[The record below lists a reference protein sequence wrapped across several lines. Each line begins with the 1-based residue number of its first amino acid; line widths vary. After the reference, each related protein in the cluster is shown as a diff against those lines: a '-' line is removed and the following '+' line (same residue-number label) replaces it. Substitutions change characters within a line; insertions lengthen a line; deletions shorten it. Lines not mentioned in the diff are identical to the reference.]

1 MSKKNKLQKP
11 TLAESKSVIG
21 FAVAM
26 LLAFLG
32 LLYGSFHSRP
42 VASVQDDS
50 HQVPVY
56 FKRAADAM
64 PFPPTLD
71 PSQFQSSAVR
81 EAYSVAKQILEVLG
95 QQPCYCYCQ
104 RQGHRSLLDCF
115 ASLHATS
122 CDICIN
128 EARLAGQLSRQG
140 KTAEAIRAPI
150 IQKQGLIS
158 EVRSKSHRI
167 NFAVPNTKKEK
178 DDELT

>member
-11 TLAESKSVIG
+11 TLAESRSVIG

-26 LLAFLG
+26 LLAFLVMF
-32 LLYGSFHSRP
+32 YFRFYPPRSTQTEP
-42 VASVQDDS
+42 T
-50 HQVPVY
+50 QVPVY
-56 FKRAADAM
+56 FSQVADAM

-71 PSQFQSSAVR
+71 PSQFQISTIR
-81 EAYSVAKQILEVLG
+81 EAYSVAKEIPGVLA

-115 ASLHATS
+115 TSLHGTR

-140 KTAEAIRAPI
+140 KTAEEIRAAI
-150 IQKQGLIS
+150 IQKQGVNLGS
-158 EVRSKSHRI
+158 SK
-167 NFAVPNTKKEK
+167 
-178 DDELT
+178 